1 MMSVTTIE
9 QKALRLLRAFEDAG
23 KTVSCVT
30 VEGRKIEIKLTAAQT
45 IDEFEGINMC
55 HDKA

>member
-1 MMSVTTIE
+1 MSVTTVE

-30 VEGRKIEIKLTAAQT
+30 VEGRKIEIKLTQT
-45 IDEFEGINMC
+45 QSVDDFDGINMR